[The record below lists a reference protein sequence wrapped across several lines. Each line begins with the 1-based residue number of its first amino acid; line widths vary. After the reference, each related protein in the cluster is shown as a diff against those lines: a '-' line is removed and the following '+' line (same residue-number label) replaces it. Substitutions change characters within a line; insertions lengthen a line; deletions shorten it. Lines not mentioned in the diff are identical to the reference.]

1 MTKEREYWTFR
12 LIWWYRSQRLPSI
25 SLCWKKVCDQ
35 AGGGFLMG
43 EYFSRH
49 SYGKLSVSGLGNQYF
64 SHNIFEQEGY
74 TGISV
79 ACNHQ
84 SSPMSILEKFL
95 GVPFFENLGN
105 LARKRLATMD
115 DATSHIYGLWLMSG
129 ISRRHPEIE
138 NDFCFWFMS
147 NVWGERLSALA
158 SYSSIQGIE
167 FDASVVFED
176 LLMAL
181 GENNLSILDDKS
193 MMSLEHL
200 RLLEKVW
207 TGENMRV
214 SELIAILELY
224 SRIIKGER
232 SN

>member
-1 MTKEREYWTFR
+1 MSELT
-12 LIWWYRSQRLPSI
+12 
-25 SLCWKKVCDQ
+25 
-35 AGGGFLMG
+35 
-43 EYFSRH
+43 
-49 SYGKLSVSGLGNQYF
+49 NQYL
-64 SHNIFEQEGY
+64 SNNLLEQEGY
-74 TGISV
+74 TEISV
-79 ACNHQ
+79 AGDNQ
-84 SSPMSILEKFL
+84 SNTMSMLEKFL

-105 LARKRLATMD
+105 LARQRLATMN

-158 SYSSIQGIE
+158 SYSSVQGTE
-167 FDASVVFED
+167 FDASVVFQD

-181 GENNLSILDDKS
+181 GENNLSMLDDKS

-200 RLLEKVW
+200 RLLDKVW

-224 SRIIKGER
+224 NKVIEGER
-232 SN
+232 SH